1 MKLIGLTGGIATGKS
16 TVSKMI
22 RDLGLTVIDA
32 DILARE
38 VVEPASFGLK
48 ALVQIFGKD
57 ILKNIGGVS
66 ELDRRLL
73 AKRLFDDAD
82 CRRVVENITHPLI
95 QWRAAQEFRRH
106 FSLGENIIFYDAAL
120 IFEKNLKDKFTSILV
135 VHTTPEIQVERLKG
149 REKLETTF
157 AKQRIDAQLP
167 IAEKISAADH
177 LIDNGGTVSQTL
189 EQVKELIKKLRQ

>member
-38 VVEPASFGLK
+38 VVEPGSFGLK

-57 ILKNIGGVS
+57 ILKNNGGVS

-73 AKRLFDDAD
+73 AKKLFDDAD

-106 FSLGENIIFYDAAL
+106 FGLGRKYYFLRCRPNI
-120 IFEKNLKDKFTSILV
+120 
-135 VHTTPEIQVERLKG
+135 
-149 REKLETTF
+149 
-157 AKQRIDAQLP
+157 
-167 IAEKISAADH
+167 
-177 LIDNGGTVSQTL
+177 
-189 EQVKELIKKLRQ
+189 